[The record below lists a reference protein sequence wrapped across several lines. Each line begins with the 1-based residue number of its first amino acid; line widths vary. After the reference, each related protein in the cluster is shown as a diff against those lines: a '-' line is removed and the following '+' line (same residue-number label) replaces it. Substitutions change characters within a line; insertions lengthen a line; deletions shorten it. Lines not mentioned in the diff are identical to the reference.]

1 MWILFADP
9 KKYGLL
15 PPGTHLIFEE
25 VKFYN
30 NIAACPK
37 FYYQKILRLQGVQDI
52 TPKLLIRRREKRDLR
67 FILVIAKGGIG
78 DVMWTLP
85 FIQTLKRK
93 FPSSQ
98 IAVLTDERGLP
109 VFKNC
114 PYITTAIKEESWT
127 TGNLLKTAEEIY
139 EFGGVATIYPELQK
153 LDPVEAIHKIA
164 GMKMSKLPKD
174 NRPHLVLTAE
184 EGNIALQ
191 SLEKNGV
198 NPRTDQ
204 IVILSLE
211 SSTPNRDW
219 PLSSWEKLSS
229 LLARPGRKIIWLA
242 EKTELEDVG
251 ILTCRCGWSAEIRTK
266 SEIKNIS
273 YTCPACGAA
282 VIVEGLQKVA
292 GVVNYAGKTSL
303 RESWS
308 LIALADLFIGPN
320 SSGMVAATAL
330 EIPTIGLFGAF
341 DHRRRTKFYEKF
353 TAIQGGAKCAP
364 CEEHWT
370 ECREGH
376 PAPCMRDITP
386 ELVAATAEKM
396 ILQFPRAAAGK
407 LPTK

>member
-1 MWILFADP
+1 MWILEAVKEKF
-9 KKYGLL
+9 GLL

-30 NIAACPK
+30 NIASCPK
-37 FYYQKILRLQGVQDI
+37 FYYQKILRLQGVKDI
-52 TPKLLIRRREKRDLR
+52 TPREIVKKRKKRDLR

-85 FIQTLKRK
+85 FIQTLKRTY
-93 FPSSQ
+93 PNSQ
-98 IAVLTDERGLP
+98 IVVLTDERGLP

-114 PYITTAIKEESWT
+114 PYIVSAIKEESWT

-139 EFGGVATIYPELQK
+139 EFGGIATIYPELIK
-153 LDPVEAIHKIA
+153 LDPVDAIHKIA
-164 GMKMSKLPKD
+164 DMKQSKLPKD

-184 EGNIALQ
+184 EGNIAVQ

-198 NPRTDQ
+198 NPSTDTI
-204 IVILSLE
+204 IVISLE

-219 PLSSWEKLSS
+219 PLSHAVKLTKR
-229 LLARPGRKIIWLA
+229 LQGPGIKIIWLA
-242 EKTELEDVG
+242 EKTELENVRIIDCVCG
-251 ILTCRCGWSAEIRTK
+251 YWAELRTPAPPKTLTYICPRCET
-266 SEIKNIS
+266 
-273 YTCPACGAA
+273 P
-282 VIVEGLQKVA
+282 VIVDKTELLP

-308 LIALADLFIGPN
+308 LIALADIFIGPN

-330 EIPTIGLFGAF
+330 GIPTIGLFGAF
-341 DHRRRTKFYEKF
+341 DHRRRTKYYEKF
-353 TAIQGGAKCAP
+353 TAVQGEAKCAP

-386 ELVAATAEKM
+386 ELVAGLAAKM
-396 ILQFPRAAAGK
+396 LTQFPRAKAGK